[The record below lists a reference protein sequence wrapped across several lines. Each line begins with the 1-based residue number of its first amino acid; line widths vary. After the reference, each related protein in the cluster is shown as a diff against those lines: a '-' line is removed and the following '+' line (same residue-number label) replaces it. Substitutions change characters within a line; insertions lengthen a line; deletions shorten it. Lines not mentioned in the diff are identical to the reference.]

1 MNVNPMLWLDGYKV
15 DHRSQYPKD
24 TEEVYSNLTARKGRD
39 PTSPGVVFFG
49 LQYFLAE
56 YLGRRFRE
64 GFFDRPRAD
73 VMAEYKRR
81 IDGYLGPGAVAY
93 DHIGELH
100 EHGRLPLHI
109 KALAEGTL
117 VPYGVP
123 VLTLR
128 NTQREFFWLTNMVET
143 ILSAQLWKACT
154 SATSAFRFRQTF
166 ERYSRETVS
175 KAENPFV
182 DWQGHDFSFRGM
194 SGLEDACLSGAA
206 HLLSFTGTDT
216 IPAIDFLEKYYV
228 ADAEKALIG
237 GSVPATEHSVMCMGL
252 QNGERETF
260 RRLVQDV
267 YPKGIVSI
275 VSDTW
280 DFWHVMT
287 SILPSL
293 KAEIMAREG
302 KTVIRPDSGDP
313 VKIVCGD
320 TYAPYGSPESKGAIR
335 CLDEVFG
342 HTLTAEGY
350 RTVDSHVGL
359 IYGDSINAER
369 QEAILAGLKAN
380 GYSSDNVVLGMGSF
394 TYQYC
399 TRDTHGFAMK
409 ATFGRTTSGGDQ
421 AIFKQP
427 KTDDGTKFSARGLL
441 RVDRVG
447 GQLVLRQ
454 NVTREEEAGGEL
466 QSVWIDGVQVRL
478 QSLADIR
485 ARVRRELQA
494 RAR

>member
-1 MNVNPMLWLDGYKV
+1 MKPILPMLWLDGYKL
-15 DHRSQYPKD
+15 DHGRQYPGG
-24 TEEVYSNLTARKGRD
+24 TREIYSNLTPRKGRD
-39 PTSPGVVFFG
+39 PTSPGVIFFG
-49 LQYFLAE
+49 LQPFNID
-56 YLGRRFRE
+56 YLGRQFTE
-64 GFFDRPRAD
+64 QFFQRPRAD
-73 VMAEYKRR
+73 VLREYKRR
-81 IDGYLGPGAVAY
+81 IDGYLGPGALNY
-93 DHIGELH
+93 DHIAELH
-100 EHGRLPLHI
+100 DYGRLPVHI
-109 KALAEGTL
+109 KALAEGTF

-123 VLTLR
+123 VLTIR
-128 NTQREFFWLTNMVET
+128 NTDPRFFWVTNMLET

-166 ERYSRETVS
+166 ERYSRATVS
-175 KAENPFV
+175 REPNPFI

-194 SGLEDACLSGAA
+194 SGLEDACISGAA

-216 IPAIDFLEKYYV
+216 IPAIDFLEQFYG
-228 ADAEKALIG
+228 ADAEKELVG

-252 QNGERETF
+252 QDGERETF
-260 RRLVQDV
+260 RRLVQDI
-267 YPKGIVSI
+267 YPAGIVSI

-280 DFWHVMT
+280 DFWAVIT
-287 SILPSL
+287 EILPSL
-293 KAEIMAREG
+293 KETILARNG

-320 TYAPYGSPESKGAIR
+320 PDAPEGSPEAKGAVR

-342 HTLTAEGY
+342 HTVTAQGY
-350 RTVDSHVGL
+350 RTLDPHVGL
-359 IYGDSINAER
+359 IYGDSINADR

-394 TYQYC
+394 TYQYT

-409 ATFGRTTSGGDQ
+409 ATFGSTESGGDQ

-441 RVDRVG
+441 RVDRVD

-454 NVTREEEAGGEL
+454 NVTREEEKGGEL
-466 QSVWIDGVQVRL
+466 RTVFHEGVLSEFQT
-478 QSLADIR
+478 LADIR
-485 ARVRRELQA
+485 ARVRAELE
-494 RAR
+494 RSL